1 MKKYKLIIDSL
12 NDRVFIN
19 LYDDTLNKWYGE
31 WIYENFEINGKWA
44 SDFKKV
50 ELNES
55 ELINWGVDF
64 EETE

>member
-1 MKKYKLIIDSL
+1 MKKYKLVINKLD
-12 NDRVFIN
+12 DRVFLN
-19 LYDDTLNKWYGE
+19 LYNEDNKFLGE

-55 ELINWGVDF
+55 ELINWGVEYDY
-64 EETE
+64 

>member
-1 MKKYKLIIDSL
+1 MKKYKLVINKLD
-12 NDRVFIN
+12 DRVFLN
-19 LYDDTLNKWYGE
+19 LYNEDNKFLGE

-55 ELINWGVDF
+55 ELINWGVEYD
-64 EETE
+64 